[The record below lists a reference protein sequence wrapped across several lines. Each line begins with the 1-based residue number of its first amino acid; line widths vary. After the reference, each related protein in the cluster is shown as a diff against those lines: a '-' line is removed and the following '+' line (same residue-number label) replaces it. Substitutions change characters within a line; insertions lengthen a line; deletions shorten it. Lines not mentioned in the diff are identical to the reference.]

1 MRNIISVLTG
11 LMGAGKTYFLS
22 RVFNQVPPSLYTSTG
37 VAEQSCRGLFHHMG
51 TMSSW
56 ELFSHQKILEYLAH
70 LFHQDLPPADMARLA
85 QEIAS
90 LDPAAGD
97 GPLPLPAPP
106 TTTPSSLTSTSS
118 QATSTATVAPKASP
132 KPATTTKESDTS
144 HSMMRLV
151 KAPQDSDSPS
161 RLELIQMI
169 DTGGQPEYM
178 VNMPIFIL
186 FCHMVFVVFNLLFR
200 VDDFSPMHY
209 HEEGKAFERKLK
221 SPFSNRQI
229 IQKLASTL
237 QAKRF
242 SRKKGQCFRIVAV
255 ATHRDCVAEGELAA
269 RVKEYHQALKD
280 ILLPAN
286 DEELVCYSDD
296 EIPFVLNLWKPD
308 STDLAKLDLI
318 RQKVS
323 ESEVG
328 ERVVTPGVFL
338 IFEQELAEFAAEKNE
353 KNIVSL
359 EQCLQVGAKLKMDA
373 DSVRSALIF
382 FHRQFTFLYFRHV
395 LPHLVFTKP
404 QVPLDSINS
413 IVQFSYKVESG
424 EVKGLIKKLTSS
436 LRDGI
441 ITEEILNQEQLSKCF
456 VPGLYEPRH
465 AIDLLYHTFTLAP
478 LSREPQ
484 QKTGNS
490 PAVQTKPSTP
500 VKREKRE
507 YLMMC
512 LRQAIPDKD
521 IPRYISEIAPLVVQ
535 FTKNCVPLS
544 CFGRTISCLLAM
556 CDWKLSRADNGSP
569 KHLASNF
576 VSLFDSQLPVE
587 ILLRDATS
595 HLEVHVLPDEGFS
608 CDISAKVC
616 FQIRQTV
623 FSAIDQVFNSMQ
635 LEGIET
641 APAFMC
647 PCSKKEPHFAS
658 LHTPID
664 TKQFLRCS
672 KTKKNAGPVEEK
684 HQLWLDTPDTEKN
697 KPSLPKLLQFK
708 VPQKVG
714 TNYLNFGI
722 FLLNDEDGSQIQ
734 IIDNDC
740 NGRCDRIMCKI
751 LSDWL
756 QGKGKPVAWKELI
769 ETLRDCDL
777 NELADTIQE
786 KTQ

>member
-11 LMGAGKTYFLS
+11 LMGAGKTCFLS

-56 ELFSHQKILEYLAH
+56 ELFSHQNILEYLAH

-97 GPLPLPAPP
+97 APLPLPAPP
-106 TTTPSSLTSTSS
+106 TTTPSSLTSTSDK
-118 QATSTATVAPKASP
+118 ATSTATVAPKASP

-169 DTGGQPEYM
+169 DTGGQPEYI

-186 FCHMVFVVFNLLFR
+186 FCHLVFVVFNLLFR
-200 VDDFSPMHY
+200 VDDFPPMHY

-242 SRKKGQCFRIVAV
+242 SRKKGQCFRMVAV

-296 EIPFVLNLWKPD
+296 EIPFVLNLKEPD

-338 IFEQELAEFAAEKNE
+338 IFEQELAEFAAERNE
-353 KNIVSL
+353 KHIVSL
-359 EQCLQVGAKLKMDA
+359 EDCLQVGAKLKMDA

-424 EVKGLIKKLTSS
+424 EVKGVTKKLTSS

-441 ITEEILNQEQLSKCF
+441 ITEEILSHEQLSKCF

-465 AIDLLYHTFTLAP
+465 AIDLLCHTFTLAP

-484 QKTGNS
+484 QKTGSS

-500 VKREKRE
+500 SKREKRE

-556 CDWKLSRADNGSP
+556 YDWKLSRADNGSP

-576 VSLFDSQLPVE
+576 VSLFDSQLPAE

-672 KTKKNAGPVEEK
+672 NTKKNAGPVEGK

-722 FLLNDEDGSQIQ
+722 FLLNDKDGSQIQ
-734 IIDNDC
+734 VIDNDC

-756 QGKGKPVAWKELI
+756 QG
-769 ETLRDCDL
+769 
-777 NELADTIQE
+777 
-786 KTQ
+786 